1 MWNGSLVEL
10 TGSIVQKML
19 QLLKDHYRLSL
30 LTKLILIGGLKS
42 GMNKIFFITLCSFVL
57 LIGCG
62 KETTKEILEE
72 HIQYLDSYGWHV
84 KDKISEKSEVMNYF
98 PERLQ
103 TLRIAGLDLEPYKN
117 KELVVTSYKL
127 KEKQKTGKKMY
138 VSIYEYDGKII
149 GGHGG
154 LEDWDPGLFALTDKE
169 RLINEGIMTQ

>member
-1 MWNGSLVEL
+1 
-10 TGSIVQKML
+10 
-19 QLLKDHYRLSL
+19 
-30 LTKLILIGGLKS
+30 
-42 GMNKIFFITLCSFVL
+42 MNKIFFITLCSFVL

-62 KETTKEILEE
+62 KETTEEILEE